1 MTSYYRSSRQLI
13 TLFGV
18 VALVSPFYFKLEK
31 FPSAPTERPITR
43 RLDIA
48 VDESD
53 PLVGATLSVV
63 SKEDPPPAV
72 TSNDHERVSAILAET
87 RDLITKAKVL
97 LNEDGESRV
106 KAHEMVNLAT
116 ARFRQAK
123 EHMNMREKKAKA
135 AAEANEKSGSN
146 LRPEE
151 RKDLEEEDQ
160 VRNDEDRAM
169 DVSRNMYET
178 FISFP
183 ECLEK
188 KFEECLDI
196 INADLKNLG
205 LSTVEI
211 VVHEKRNINQE
222 GYNKVVIVTNDNAD
236 KVSGRAGDGIVSY
249 PFTWDDAVLGTR
261 VLGVDGKWNCLD
273 VSPQDCCDTIKDSA
287 KHVDTRGNFIE
298 CHFFV
303 PFGGVGNA
311 RRNDRIFVNLSPDGR
326 VHEAPIIQ

>member
-1 MTSYYRSSRQLI
+1 MSCYYRSSRHLI
-13 TLFGV
+13 ALFGV
-18 VALVSPFYFKLEK
+18 VALVSPFYIQLEK
-31 FPSAPTERPITR
+31 FPSVPTERPITR

-53 PLVGATLSVV
+53 PLVSATLSVV
-63 SKEDPPPAV
+63 SKQDPPPAV
-72 TSNDHERVSAILAET
+72 KPNDHERVSAILAET
-87 RDLITKAKVL
+87 RDLISKAKVL
-97 LNEDGESRV
+97 LNEEGGSRD

-123 EHMNMREKKAKA
+123 EQMSTREKR
-135 AAEANEKSGSN
+135 EKLEVVQESVSN

-151 RKDLEEEDQ
+151 RKDLVDEDQ
-160 VRNDEDRAM
+160 VRNDEDRAL

-183 ECLEK
+183 ECVEK
-188 KFEECLDI
+188 KFEDCLDI
-196 INADLKNLG
+196 INADLQNLG

-236 KVSGRAGDGIVSY
+236 KVSGRAGDGIVTY

-273 VSPQDCCDTIKDSA
+273 VSPQDCCDTIKASA
-287 KHVDTRGNFIE
+287 KNVDTRGNFIE

-303 PFGGVGNA
+303 PFGGKGNA
-311 RRNDRIFVNLSPDGR
+311 RRSDRIFVNLSPDGR
-326 VHEAPIIQ
+326 VHEAPVIQ

>member
-1 MTSYYRSSRQLI
+1 MTFYYRSSRQVMA
-13 TLFGV
+13 LFGV

-31 FPSAPTERPITR
+31 FPSAPSERPITR

-63 SKEDPPPAV
+63 SKLDPPPAV
-72 TSNDHERVSAILAET
+72 NSNDHERVSAILSET
-87 RDLITKAKVL
+87 RDLISKAKIL
-97 LNEDGESRV
+97 LNAEGGSRD

-123 EHMNMREKKAKA
+123 EQMNMREKRAKAKV
-135 AAEANEKSGSN
+135 EGNEETGSN

-151 RKDLEEEDQ
+151 RKDLVDEDQ
-160 VRNDEDRAM
+160 VRNDEDRAL

-183 ECLEK
+183 ECVEK
-188 KFEECLDI
+188 KFEDCLDI
-196 INADLKNLG
+196 INADLQNLG

-222 GYNKVVIVTNDNAD
+222 
-236 KVSGRAGDGIVSY
+236 VSQFPSWPKLFITKSD
-249 PFTWDDAVLGTR
+249 R
-261 VLGVDGKWNCLD
+261 VLQFNVL
-273 VSPQDCCDTIKDSA
+273 
-287 KHVDTRGNFIE
+287 
-298 CHFFV
+298 
-303 PFGGVGNA
+303 
-311 RRNDRIFVNLSPDGR
+311 
-326 VHEAPIIQ
+326 